1 MLRAD
6 LSGKVALVT
15 GAIRGIGRAIAD
27 ILAANNAHVVYTD
40 INLDTA
46 KEEMPQSSTCQVME
60 MDVTNEAQVKAVVS
74 RILDEH
80 GHIDILVNNA
90 GVNTL
95 EHRVPI
101 DQFPTDEW
109 DRLINVDLRG
119 VYFMTKSVGAIMRKQ
134 GSGRIINIAS
144 VLGLVPARLQCPYVA
159 AKAAVVNLT
168 KSTALELGTE
178 GITVNAIAPG
188 STLTDGTRPLFYSD
202 NGIFKDSVEKL
213 LAHIPCGRPGRP
225 EEIAAAALFLASPD
239 ASYVN
244 GVVISVDG
252 GWTAGY
258 AREF

>member
-1 MLRAD
+1 M
-6 LSGKVALVT
+6 T

-27 ILAANNAHVVYTD
+27 ILAANSAHVVYTD
-40 INLDTA
+40 INLDA
-46 KEEMPQSSTCQVME
+46 EKEKTPKSSASQVME
-60 MDVTNEAQVKAVVS
+60 MDVTNEAQVEAVVS

-95 EHRVPI
+95 EYRVPI
-101 DQFPTDEW
+101 DQFPSDEW
-109 DRLINVDLRG
+109 DRVINVDLRG
-119 VYFMTKSVGAIMRKQ
+119 VYLMTKSVGAIMRKQ

-159 AKAAVVNLT
+159 AKAAVINLT

-188 STLTDGTRPLFYSD
+188 STLTDGTRALFYGE
-202 NGIFKDSVEKL
+202 NGKFKDSIEKL
-213 LAHIPCGRPGRP
+213 LAHIPCGRPGQP

-244 GVVISVDG
+244 GAVISVDG